1 MFFREKMFEFFSL
14 SQARPLPFPA
24 SRKRPL
30 SLDSLN
36 DGNEPELLDPAKIAK
51 HENKETKNHT
61 QNDDDFFIEIKDE
74 DSGFVNI

>member
-30 SLDSLN
+30 SLYP
-36 DGNEPELLDPAKIAK
+36 PEDEGGLLDPAKIAK